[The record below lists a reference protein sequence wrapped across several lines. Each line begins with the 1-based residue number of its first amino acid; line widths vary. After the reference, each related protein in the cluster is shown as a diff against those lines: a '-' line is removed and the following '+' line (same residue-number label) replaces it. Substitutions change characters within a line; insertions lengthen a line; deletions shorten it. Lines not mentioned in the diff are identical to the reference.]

1 MRKRLL
7 SVFLVLWIPVVI
19 LPGANAAAD
28 ETATSPLMTIE
39 AAQAAV
45 TQTMTSV
52 MEIRGLDFKQEVPVE
67 VLDDAQARDHAV
79 KRFMK
84 FYTEERIRAEEQ
96 AYILMGLLPEGTDVF
111 EVMLDVL
118 EEQAGGFYDPDTKSF
133 YVLDDIPAAVAPIVV
148 AHELTHA
155 LEDQH
160 FDMDRRLNEVIHDA
174 DATFARS
181 AIHEGSAMLVMNR
194 YMLDAIAMGT
204 LDPEALGSM
213 AESEAGRAEK
223 LNAMPPALTRS
234 LLGSYLLGMSF
245 RLRGNMLAM
254 VDDFPLA
261 DVDRSYDDVPRSSE
275 QILHPEKYWNPQRRD
290 DPVDVGPANVLK
302 VLGDGWNRVESG
314 VLGEL
319 MAGVMVG
326 APTPSPSAASMLSE
340 GKHWTNDAA
349 SGWDGDLWE
358 LWRRGDDAILVL
370 KIEWDS
376 AEDAAEFA
384 AALAERDGTAWKV
397 KGNRVAYVAGDTG
410 KKTRALLKAALKP

>member
-1 MRKRLL
+1 MRRRF
-7 SVFLVLWIPVVI
+7 VRFLVLWLAIAS
-19 LPGANAAAD
+19 LPGAHAAAD
-28 ETATSPLMTIE
+28 EAATTPMMTIE

-52 MEIRGLDFKQEVPVE
+52 AEIRGLDFKQEVQVE
-67 VLDDAQARDHAV
+67 VLDDARAREHAIN
-79 KRFMK
+79 RFMK

-96 AYILMGLLPEGTDVF
+96 AYILMGVLPEGTDVL
-111 EVMLDVL
+111 EIMLGVL

-160 FDMDRRLNEVIHDA
+160 FDIDGRLNEVIDDA

-194 YMLDAIAMGT
+194 YMLDAIAAGT
-204 LDPEALGSM
+204 MDPNALGAM
-213 AESEAGRAEK
+213 AETEAGRAEK

-245 RLRGNMLAM
+245 LLRGNMLAM

-261 DVDRSYDDVPRSSE
+261 DVDRSYDDAPRSSE
-275 QILHPEKYWNPQRRD
+275 QILHPEKYWNPERRD

-302 VLGDGWNRVESG
+302 VLGDRWNRVESG

-376 AEDAAEFA
+376 ADDAAEFA
-384 AALAERDGTAWKV
+384 GALSERDGAAWKV

-410 KKTRALLKAALKP
+410 KKTSSLLKAALRP

>member
-1 MRKRLL
+1 MRRRF
-7 SVFLVLWIPVVI
+7 VRFLVLWLAIAS
-19 LPGANAAAD
+19 LPGAHAAPD
-28 ETATSPLMTIE
+28 EAATTPMMTIE

-52 MEIRGLDFKQEVPVE
+52 AEIRGLDFKQEVQVE
-67 VLDDAQARDHAV
+67 VLDDARAREHAI

-96 AYILMGLLPEGTDVF
+96 AYILMGVLPEGTDVF
-111 EVMLDVL
+111 EIMLDVL

-160 FDMDRRLNEVIHDA
+160 FDIDGRLNEVIDDA

-194 YMLDAIAMGT
+194 YMLDAIAAGT
-204 LDPEALGSM
+204 MDPTALGAM
-213 AESEAGRAEK
+213 AETEAGRAEK

-245 RLRGNMLAM
+245 LLRGNMLAM
-254 VDDFPLA
+254 VDEFPLA
-261 DVDRSYDDVPRSSE
+261 DVDRSYDDVPQSSE
-275 QILHPEKYWNPQRRD
+275 QILHPEKYWNPDGRD
-290 DPVDVGPANVLK
+290 DPVEVAPAKLHK
-302 VLGDGWNRVESG
+302 VLGEEWNRVETG

-319 MAGVMVG
+319 MVGVMVG
-326 APTPSPSAASMLSE
+326 APTPSPSSASMLSE

-349 SGWDGDLWE
+349 SGWGGDYWE
-358 LWRRGDDAILVL
+358 LWRRGDDAIVVL
-370 KIEWDS
+370 KIVWDN
-376 AEDAAEFA
+376 ADDAAEFGG
-384 AALAERDGTAWKV
+384 ALSEREGTAWKV

-410 KKTRALLKAALKP
+410 KKTSALLKAALRP